1 MSEKIE
7 RRLLFWQAV
16 LLQEGAVHMLLQILS
31 LEATSSVSVANLDW
45 FVCSFRVVAFLCDTA
60 VSFSPAASMD
70 RWVASFHL
78 NCLSHL

>member
-45 FVCSFRVVAFLCDTA
+45 FVC
-60 VSFSPAASMD
+60 